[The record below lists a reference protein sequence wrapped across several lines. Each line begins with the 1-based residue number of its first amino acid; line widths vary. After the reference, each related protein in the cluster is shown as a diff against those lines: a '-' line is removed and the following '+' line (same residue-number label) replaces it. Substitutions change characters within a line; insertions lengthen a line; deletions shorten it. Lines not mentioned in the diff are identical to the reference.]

1 MLLGGGILFFIS
13 AWWRGSLPFMT
24 QNNKTDEFL
33 SALDQSLVA
42 GSFVKLTLGHY
53 TGPEADLKQVII
65 RHVVVKREDK
75 LSFTYRYKTRDI
87 VKNYGPG
94 EAFDRIAAALDGD
107 FKVGTLFTTEF
118 DLSTQTMKRA
128 KPTHKDA
135 PSTSHDRDKHRA
147 IEAKKTSWL
156 YDLKI
161 TDANGTVFKAAQ
173 DKFRQIN
180 KYVEILS
187 PLLKN
192 TDAARMLRIA
202 DMGSGKGYL
211 TFALYDYLTKTL
223 GLKAEVTGVEYRA
236 DMVALCN
243 DIAVHSDFTGLKF
256 VEGGIAEYDT
266 GALDMLIAL
275 HACDTATDDAIAK
288 GIAANAEWIV
298 VAPCCHKQ
306 IRREI
311 EEHKAQ
317 NDLGFLLK
325 HGIFVER
332 QAEMVTDGLR
342 ALYLEYCGYSTKVFE
357 FISDAHTPKN
367 IMITATKN
375 PKATLHDP
383 AILQKISEAKAYF
396 GIQTHHLEK
405 MLEIPA

>member
-1 MLLGGGILFFIS
+1 MLLGGGILFFIY
-13 AWWRGSLPFMT
+13 WVWRGNVPPMT
-24 QNNKTDEFL
+24 QKNNIEKFL

-42 GSFVKLTLGHY
+42 GRFVKLTLGHY
-53 TGPEADLKQVII
+53 TGPEDGLKQIII

-94 EAFDRIAAALDGD
+94 ESFDKIAQALEGD

-118 DLSTQTMKRA
+118 DLSTQTMKQT
-128 KPTHKDA
+128 KPTHTTPA
-135 PSTSHDRDKHRA
+135 STSHDRDKVRA

-161 TDANGTVFKAAQ
+161 TDANGTVFKGAQ

-180 KYVEILS
+180 NYVEILS

-192 TDAARMLRIA
+192 TQADRALRIA

-223 GLKAEVTGVEYRA
+223 GVTANITGVEYRA

-243 DIAVHSDFTGLKF
+243 EIAFHSDFSNLKF

-266 GALDMLIAL
+266 GPLDMLIAL

-288 GIAANAEWIV
+288 GVAANAEWIV

-311 EEHKAQ
+311 DGQKAQ

-342 ALYLEYCGYSTKVFE
+342 ALILEYCGYSTKVFE
-357 FISDAHTPKN
+357 FVSDAHTPKN

-375 PKATLHDP
+375 PKATAHDP
-383 AILQKISEAKAYF
+383 EILNKIRAAKAYF
-396 GIQTHHLEK
+396 GIKTHHLEK